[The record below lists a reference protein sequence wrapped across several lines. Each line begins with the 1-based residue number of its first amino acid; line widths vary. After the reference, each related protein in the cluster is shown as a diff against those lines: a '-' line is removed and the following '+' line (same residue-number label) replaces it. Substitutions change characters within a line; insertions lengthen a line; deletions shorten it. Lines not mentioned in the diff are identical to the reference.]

1 MLLSKNFFERDVE
14 ELPLHELQLLRIRTK
29 IGGEFSEVV
38 KDIFSN
44 RGYRLISDFSN
55 NCRNCV
61 GPLSIHKTSVK
72 TSLYEIKLEKYK
84 QFCASY
90 HILPGQK
97 ICFRCKNK
105 IFVKNVDS
113 DLLFEAGCS
122 LVNQSLEI
130 FDCSPLKVVRSDRT
144 SMW

>member
-1 MLLSKNFFERDVE
+1 M
-14 ELPLHELQLLRIRTK
+14 LRIRTK

-44 RGYRLISDFSN
+44 RGYRFISDFSN
-55 NCRNCV
+55 NCRKCV
-61 GPLSIHKTSVK
+61 DPVSIHKTSVK
-72 TSLYEIKLEKYK
+72 TSLYEITLEEYK

-90 HILPGQK
+90 RILPDQK
-97 ICFRCKNK
+97 VCFWCKNK

-122 LVNQSLEI
+122 LVNQYLEI

-144 SMW
+144 STW